1 MDIFSDYLAENLAET
16 ASLITR
22 FPCHIN
28 HLFYL
33 YCVFIEKIDD
43 KSLSLLIKSQLF
55 TRILHY
61 SPHYSSCSQT
71 KLYFCKLFK
80 SVVSRASPSTQLL
93 LVNQEIISA
102 LIMALQMPSYLN
114 AILMSLETLKIFK
127 DCSVQL
133 HSLAAWQEIMLMP
146 QLGSNNGFNI
156 ISSFASCGDPEVVHL
171 VSSIL
176 DNTDE
181 PIVEF
186 PDSSEDESIR
196 LAIESHPPRRRHQSS
211 ISWRATNAET
221 TNNRLSSSTFNLS
234 RKSVNFDLSL
244 NSLAENVEAKT
255 SSIQLSLRRQSLPLK
270 GILRKSQSDSNWSIA
285 QKSSSDLCLLDLT
298 LSPHPSQDII
308 EPEKCGNVYSDP
320 IHSAINLFL
329 KFADEETFFLPS
341 CSCGANLHIEN
352 DLTWT
357 MRHRFEIVSKLQEAE
372 WESCARC
379 LILVLWILRRPF
391 DPPILEPTIDR
402 VLKLFKKHFVSG
414 CQDLISDGHCELV
427 SYLPKLFNLEDQ
439 CIANCLLNS
448 PLLSLICIKTHQMM
462 KPEAS
467 QLTCTSV
474 TQIVNRAMEVTE
486 SSKLLNQYFFARFL
500 KCYLDCAEN
509 FTPDNDFLSCVQL
522 FVDSCLYCGEKD
534 ALCEWLATEMELL
547 GRQPQIF
554 TILQKL
560 F

>member
-1 MDIFSDYLAENLAET
+1 MNIFSSYLAKNLAET

-22 FPCHIN
+22 FPCHID
-28 HLFYL
+28 HLFFL
-33 YCVFIEKIDD
+33 YYVFIEKIDD
-43 KSLSLLIKSQLF
+43 KSLPLLIKSQLF

-61 SPHYSSCSQT
+61 SPHYFSSSQM
-71 KLYFCKLFK
+71 KFYFCKLCK

-93 LVNQEIISA
+93 LVNKEIISA
-102 LIMALQMPSYLN
+102 LIIALKMPSYLN
-114 AILMSLETLKIFK
+114 AMLLSLETLHILK

-133 HSLAAWQEIMLMP
+133 HSLAAWQEIMMMP
-146 QLGSNNGFNI
+146 QLSSNNGFDI
-156 ISSFASCGDPEVVHL
+156 ISSIASCGNTEVVHL

-176 DNTDE
+176 DNADE

-211 ISWRATNAET
+211 ISWRATNSET
-221 TNNRLSSSTFNLS
+221 ANNRLSSSTFNLS

-255 SSIQLSLRRQSLPLK
+255 SSIQMSLRRQSLPSK

-285 QKSSSDLCLLDLT
+285 QKSSSELCLLDLT

-308 EPEKCGNVYSDP
+308 EPEKCRNVHSDP
-320 IHSAINLFL
+320 IHSAITLFL

-357 MRHRFEIVSKLQEAE
+357 MCHRFEIVSKLQEAE
-372 WESCARC
+372 
-379 LILVLWILRRPF
+379 
-391 DPPILEPTIDR
+391 
-402 VLKLFKKHFVSG
+402 LFKKHFVSG

-427 SYLPKLFNLEDQ
+427 TSLPKLFNLEDQ

-448 PLLSLICIKTHQMM
+448 PLLSLICIKTHQLM

-547 GRQPQIF
+547 GRQPQLF
-554 TILQKL
+554 TLLQKL